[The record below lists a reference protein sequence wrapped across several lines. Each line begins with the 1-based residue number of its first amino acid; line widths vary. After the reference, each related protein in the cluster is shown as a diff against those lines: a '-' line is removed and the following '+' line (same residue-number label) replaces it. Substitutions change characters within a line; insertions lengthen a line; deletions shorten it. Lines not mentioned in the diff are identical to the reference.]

1 LRVAQSSRKAAKVSR
16 GALVSL
22 AVPLEHGAP
31 SPSAS
36 VATAR
41 KGVVPNQFDG
51 VDALALPAQ
60 IAAEM
65 DRLVVYADA
74 QERKVSQ
81 LQVALDSRV
90 IIEQAIG
97 ILAERFDLP
106 FEDAFEVL
114 RAAAR
119 NSRREVRAVAEEL
132 RASRET
138 PLAISDVLP
147 PGPDPLLGSV
157 ETAEDLRCPRCGT
170 LVTY

>member
-1 LRVAQSSRKAAKVSR
+1 VGGRRARVF
-16 GALVSL
+16 
-22 AVPLEHGAP
+22 AVPLEHRGFA
-31 SPSAS
+31 PSAS

-41 KGVVPNQFDG
+41 KGAVANQFDG
-51 VDALALPAQ
+51 VDPRALPAQ

-81 LQVALDSRV
+81 LQAALDSRV

-97 ILAERFDLP
+97 ILAERFVLP

-132 RASRET
+132 RVSRET

-147 PGPDPLLGSV
+147 RGAKSLLGSAV
-157 ETAEDLRCPRCGT
+157 EPADDLRCPRCGT
-170 LVTY
+170 TVTH

>member
-1 LRVAQSSRKAAKVSR
+1 VAS
-16 GALVSL
+16 
-22 AVPLEHGAP
+22 
-31 SPSAS
+31 
-36 VATAR
+36 
-41 KGVVPNQFDG
+41 QFDG
-51 VDALALPAQ
+51 VDPRALPAQ
-60 IAAEM
+60 IAAEV

-81 LQVALDSRV
+81 LQAALDSRV

-132 RASRET
+132 RDSRET
-138 PLAISDVLP
+138 PLAISHVLP
-147 PGPDPLLGSV
+147 RDPNPLLSSAV
-157 ETAEDLRCPRCGT
+157 DPADDLRCPRCGT
-170 LVTY
+170 IITH

>member
-1 LRVAQSSRKAAKVSR
+1 
-16 GALVSL
+16 
-22 AVPLEHGAP
+22 
-31 SPSAS
+31 
-36 VATAR
+36 VAT
-41 KGVVPNQFDG
+41 QFDG
-51 VDALALPAQ
+51 VDPRALPAQ
-60 IAAEM
+60 ISAEM
-65 DRLVVYADA
+65 DRLVVYAE

-81 LQVALDSRV
+81 LQAALDSRV

-97 ILAERFDLP
+97 ILAERFDLS

-147 PGPDPLLGSV
+147 RNPNLLLSSAV
-157 ETAEDLRCPRCGT
+157 EPADDLLCPRCGT
-170 LVTY
+170 IITH

>member
-1 LRVAQSSRKAAKVSR
+1 VAK
-16 GALVSL
+16 
-22 AVPLEHGAP
+22 
-31 SPSAS
+31 
-36 VATAR
+36 
-41 KGVVPNQFDG
+41 QFDG
-51 VDALALPAQ
+51 VDARALPAQ
-60 IAAEM
+60 IASEM

-81 LQVALDSRV
+81 LQAALDSRV

-132 RASRET
+132 RAFRET

-147 PGPDPLLGSV
+147 PDPDPLRSSEV
-157 ETAEDLRCPRCGT
+157 EEAEDLRCPRCGT
-170 LVTY
+170 LIAV

>member
-1 LRVAQSSRKAAKVSR
+1 LPFPSSTGLRPKRI
-16 GALVSL
+16 
-22 AVPLEHGAP
+22 
-31 SPSAS
+31 

-41 KGVVPNQFDG
+41 KGAVANQFDG
-51 VDALALPAQ
+51 VDPRALPAQ
-60 IAAEM
+60 VAAEM

-81 LQVALDSRV
+81 LQAALDSRV

-97 ILAERFDLP
+97 ILAERFVLP

-132 RASRET
+132 RDSRET
-138 PLAISDVLP
+138 PLVISDVLP
-147 PGPDPLLGSV
+147 PNPNPLLSSAV
-157 ETAEDLRCPRCGT
+157 EPADDLRCPRCGT
-170 LVTY
+170 IIIH

>member
-1 LRVAQSSRKAAKVSR
+1 MA
-16 GALVSL
+16 
-22 AVPLEHGAP
+22 
-31 SPSAS
+31 
-36 VATAR
+36 
-41 KGVVPNQFDG
+41 NQFG
-51 VDALALPAQ
+51 PRTLPAQ

-81 LQVALDSRV
+81 LQAALDSRV

-119 NSRREVRAVAEEL
+119 NSRRELRAVAEEL
-132 RASRET
+132 RDSRET

-147 PGPDPLLGSV
+147 RDPTPLLRSAV
-157 ETAEDLRCPRCGT
+157 DPADDLRCPRCGT
-170 LVTY
+170 IIIH

>member
-1 LRVAQSSRKAAKVSR
+1 MPFPSSTGPHPKRICRNGAKGAVA
-16 GALVSL
+16 
-22 AVPLEHGAP
+22 
-31 SPSAS
+31 
-36 VATAR
+36 
-41 KGVVPNQFDG
+41 NQFDG
-51 VDALALPAQ
+51 VDARALPTQMAE
-60 IAAEM
+60 EM

-81 LQVALDSRV
+81 LQAALDSRV
-90 IIEQAIG
+90 TIEQAIG

-106 FEDAFEVL
+106 FEDAFDVL
-114 RAAAR
+114 RSAAR

-147 PGPDPLLGSV
+147 PGPDPLSSSV
-157 ETAEDLRCPRCGT
+157 ETVEDLRCPRCGT

>member
-1 LRVAQSSRKAAKVSR
+1 MPDR
-16 GALVSL
+16 
-22 AVPLEHGAP
+22 
-31 SPSAS
+31 
-36 VATAR
+36 
-41 KGVVPNQFDG
+41 FDG
-51 VDALALPAQ
+51 VEARALPAQ

-81 LQVALDSRV
+81 LQSALDSRV

-106 FEDAFEVL
+106 FSDAFEVL

-138 PLAISDVLP
+138 PIAISDVLASE
-147 PGPDPLLGSV
+147 PGPQLSSV
-157 ETAEDLRCPRCGT
+157 VESAEALRCPVCGT
-170 LVTY
+170 LVA